1 MKAPEIIRWGLTAV
15 ATLASTYALDAFATA
30 AGLLLVACG
39 LLAGLDRHLV
49 LAFVAGTYLI
59 WALGLRSALAANW
72 SLLSSTGTSTN
83 LLSKLAH
90 DLTNRRTA
98 NPRARRI
105 ASSTGYV
112 GTEVAK
118 EVPYYAGAF
127 GTMLLNDAVSATD
140 AMIFLGGA
148 NLGAAAYEYG
158 LAGVTT
164 ALLHCKHPSLEP
176 DPVKVRRLLGRAQQD
191 SAEMPEV
198 DAKPLPRGVRPSPLA
213 QDGSNRSG

>member
-1 MKAPEIIRWGLTAV
+1 MKAPELVRWGFTAV
-15 ATLASTYALDAFATA
+15 ATLVSTYALDAFATA
-30 AGLLLVACG
+30 AGVLLVACG
-39 LLAGLDRHLV
+39 LLAGLDRDIV

-83 LLSKLAH
+83 VLSKLAH
-90 DLTNRRTA
+90 DLTTRRTA
-98 NPRARRI
+98 SPRARRF

-127 GTMLLNDAVSATD
+127 GTMLLNDGVSASD

-164 ALLHCKHPSLEP
+164 ALL
-176 DPVKVRRLLGRAQQD
+176 RRRHASFEADQI
-191 SAEMPEV
+191 
-198 DAKPLPRGVRPSPLA
+198 KPP
-213 QDGSNRSG
+213 

>member
-1 MKAPEIIRWGLTAV
+1 MKAPGVIRWGLTAV
-15 ATLASTYALDAFATA
+15 ATLVSTYALDAFATV

-39 LLAGLDRHLV
+39 LLAGLDQGLV

-72 SLLSSTGTSTN
+72 GLLSSTGTSTN
-83 LLSKLAH
+83 VLSKLAH
-90 DLTNRRTA
+90 DLTTRRTA
-98 NPRARRI
+98 SPRTRRF

-127 GTMLLNDAVSATD
+127 GTMLVNDVFSASD
-140 AMIFLGGA
+140 ALIFLDGA

-158 LAGVTT
+158 LAGLTT
-164 ALLHCKHPSLEP
+164 ALLRRRHASFETDLIKPAVSLDEGT
-176 DPVKVRRLLGRAQQD
+176 DKA
-191 SAEMPEV
+191 
-198 DAKPLPRGVRPSPLA
+198 AKR
-213 QDGSNRSG
+213 